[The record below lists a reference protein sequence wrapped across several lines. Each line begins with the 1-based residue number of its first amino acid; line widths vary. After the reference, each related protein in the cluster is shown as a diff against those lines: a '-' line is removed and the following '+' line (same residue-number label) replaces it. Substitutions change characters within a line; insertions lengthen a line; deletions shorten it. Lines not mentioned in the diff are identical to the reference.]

1 MDLSQLKFTR
11 RSALASG
18 AALAAGAAIP
28 PGLAHA
34 VQPHAR
40 IGRRERALLA
50 RWARDT
56 WRSLVAM
63 TDPDTGLVS
72 DNITG
77 DLAAGGRAAYTSPTN
92 LGGYLWSAL
101 VAREL
106 GIISKRE
113 ASARIARS
121 LDTLAGLEHHTPSGM
136 YFNWYNPADGSVITT
151 WPENGN
157 PVDPFVSSVDAAWL
171 GAGLLC
177 VRNGD
182 KANSDQAGEMFDK
195 MRFDVFADPTFVKP
209 YLNYGGFYVE
219 QPARSD
225 VVLRDL
231 IGADPVW
238 YTATHHYDT
247 IVSETRITT
256 YLGIAKRQVPGSAY
270 YQAWRTFPDVNYDW
284 QEMPPQ
290 GTWRTYLGVDVFE
303 GVYNYGG
310 LQVVPGW
317 GGSMFEELMPNV
329 FVPEESWAPRSWG
342 RNHRRHVDAQIY
354 HGLRDATYGYWGF
367 SPASNPAG
375 GYREYGVD
383 ALGLNPDGYFS
394 DQQNTNFVWNNPP
407 TRYGDGVV
415 TPHALFL
422 GMMHRRGQATANLT
436 KLARSFDAYGRGG
449 FYDAVAVRSG
459 TVARRYLSLDQA
471 MVMGALGNVIGD
483 AVLQRYFCAGEV
495 SRRVRPVIAPEEFGP

>member
-1 MDLSQLKFTR
+1 MDLLQLKLTR
-11 RSALASG
+11 RTALASG

-34 VQPHAR
+34 ALPHAK
-40 IGRRERALLA
+40 IGRRERVLLA

-63 TDPDTGLVS
+63 ADPDTGLVS

-106 GIISKRE
+106 GIISKRD

-151 WPENGN
+151 WPENDD

-182 KANSDQAGEMFDK
+182 KANSDQAGEMFAR
-195 MRFDVFADPTFVKP
+195 MRF
-209 YLNYGGFYVE
+209 
-219 QPARSD
+219 
-225 VVLRDL
+225 
-231 IGADPVW
+231 
-238 YTATHHYDT
+238 
-247 IVSETRITT
+247 
-256 YLGIAKRQVPGSAY
+256 
-270 YQAWRTFPDVNYDW
+270 
-284 QEMPPQ
+284 
-290 GTWRTYLGVDVFE
+290 DVFE
-303 GVYNYGG
+303 GVYNYGK

-354 HGLRDATYGYWGF
+354 HGLRDAEYGYWGF

-394 DQQNTNFVWNNPP
+394 DQENTNFVWNNPP

-415 TPHALFL
+415 TPHASFL

>member
-1 MDLSQLKFTR
+1 MCIRDSSKGECTKRLIQTLNT
-11 RSALASG
+11 
-18 AALAAGAAIP
+18 
-28 PGLAHA
+28 
-34 VQPHAR
+34 
-40 IGRRERALLA
+40 LL
-50 RWARDT
+50 R
-56 WRSLVAM
+56 M
-63 TDPDTGLVS
+63 
-72 DNITG
+72 
-77 DLAAGGRAAYTSPTN
+77 
-92 LGGYLWSAL
+92 
-101 VAREL
+101 
-106 GIISKRE
+106 
-113 ASARIARS
+113 
-121 LDTLAGLEHHTPSGM
+121 EHHEPSGM
-136 YFNWYNPADGSVITT
+136 YYNWYDEATGEPLVTWPTDGSKV
-151 WPENGN
+151 
-157 PVDPFVSSVDAAWL
+157 FAFASSVDNGWL
-171 GAGLLC
+171 GAALWVVSNAVPEASRQARQLFNRMRWDSFYDPQASRPGGLLH
-177 VRNGD
+177 
-182 KANSDQAGEMFDK
+182 
-195 MRFDVFADPTFVKP
+195 
-209 YLNYGGFYVE
+209 GGFFTSEGHDRPGGVYLGTHIGGE
-219 QPARSD
+219 D
-225 VVLRDL
+225 VWL
-231 IGADPVW
+231 
-238 YTATHHYDT
+238 TTHHYDT

-342 RNHRRHVDAQIY
+342 RNHPRHVDAQIY
-354 HGLRDATYGYWGF
+354 HGLRDARYGYWGF

-471 MVMGALGNVIGD
+471 MAMGALGNVIGD